1 MSDTPPTRRL
11 VIRIKLPPR
20 EAAQAPVRRGLSKR
34 ALLLIVGAVVAVA
47 VLSVVAVSMFR
58 SEPTP
63 APSEPARV
71 ARPAPAPPAIETKPA
86 EQPPA
91 APPSPINEVIPDVP
105 RSALDTIRGTI
116 RITIR
121 VVIDR
126 DGTVR
131 SASTQESGPSRYFE
145 RLALAAAKKWTFAP
159 ADSAEERV
167 MLVRFNFTR
176 AGVTGSARET
186 K

>member
-1 MSDTPPTRRL
+1 M
-11 VIRIKLPPR
+11 
-20 EAAQAPVRRGLSKR
+20 QAPARRGSSRR
-34 ALLLIVGAVVAVA
+34 ALLMIVGAVVAVA
-47 VLSVVAVSMFR
+47 VLSVIAISMFR

-63 APSEPARV
+63 PPSEPAPEV
-71 ARPAPAPPAIETKPA
+71 KPAPAPPAVETRPA
-86 EQPPA
+86 GQPPA
-91 APPSPINEVIPDVP
+91 APSPVTEVIPDVP

-121 VVIDR
+121 VVVDK

-159 ADSAEERV
+159 ADSAEERA